1 VINLACALSL
11 NNLEKN
17 PLIELF
23 IMYYKRKFT
32 PKQPEKYAGNPTNI
46 IMRSS
51 WETQFANWCD
61 MNPSI
66 VKWSSEETVV
76 PYRCPTDNRIHRYF
90 IDFKITVK
98 TAKGNTKT
106 YLVEVKPAKQCSPPE
121 FPGRKTKRYL
131 VESATF
137 IKNQAK
143 WKAAKEYALDRGWE
157 FKIITEYD
165 LGLKS

>member
-1 VINLACALSL
+1 MLSR
-11 NNLEKN
+11 EK
-17 PLIELF
+17 
-23 IMYYKRKFT
+23 MYYKRKYT
-32 PKQPEKYAGNPTNI
+32 PINPEKYVGNYTNI

-51 WETQFANWCD
+51 WETQFAKWCD

-66 VKWSSEETVV
+66 VKWSSEETIV
-76 PYRCPTDNRIHRYF
+76 PYRCPTDNKIHRYF
-90 IDFKITVK
+90 IDFKITVQDSG
-98 TAKGNTKT
+98 GNKKT
-106 YLVEVKPAKQCSPPE
+106 YLIEVKPSKQCSPPE
-121 FPGRKTKRYL
+121 FPGRRTKRYL

-143 WKAAKEYALDRGWE
+143 WKAANEYALDRGWQ